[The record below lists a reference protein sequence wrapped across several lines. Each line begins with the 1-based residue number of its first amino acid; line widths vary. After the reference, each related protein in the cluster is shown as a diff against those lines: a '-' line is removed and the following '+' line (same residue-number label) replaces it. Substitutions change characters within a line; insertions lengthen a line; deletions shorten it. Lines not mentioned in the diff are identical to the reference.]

1 MMQAL
6 LPEVEVWLGTG
17 VVDFLFIDFTLI
29 TRLWG
34 SGPC

>member
-6 LPEVEVWLGTG
+6 LPEVEAGVGAG